1 MLILLAVLVAG
12 AIVGVP
18 AWGFE
23 ILSVGAVACCFKATV
38 TVRRA
43 RRTHTSAL
51 WAVRAAAFT
60 VVAALISDMI
70 AAVIMATSKTGPGL
84 PVIILGAAVV
94 LATVAG
100 MAWFIITDSLWDSEA
115 K

>member
-1 MLILLAVLVAG
+1 
-12 AIVGVP
+12 
-18 AWGFE
+18 
-23 ILSVGAVACCFKATV
+23 
-38 TVRRA
+38 
-43 RRTHTSAL
+43 
-51 WAVRAAAFT
+51 
-60 VVAALISDMI
+60 MI